1 MNFDTLFVNP
11 KGRTGRNDF
20 LGGLLTLLVAV
31 AIYSYF
37 VKGRTG
43 QWCILVLL
51 APAIVLHARRL
62 HDMGQTAWVLLAPVA
77 VIFASIYLRMV
88 SRGSQME
95 VGVTYAALAVAAA
108 FALWGVLGKGQS
120 DENRYGAVAA

>member
-1 MNFDTLFVNP
+1 MM
-11 KGRTGRNDF
+11 
-20 LGGLLTLLVAV
+20 
-31 AIYSYF
+31 
-37 VKGRTG
+37 
-43 QWCILVLL
+43 
-51 APAIVLHARRL
+51 APR
-62 HDMGQTAWVLLAPVA
+62 DGSFEPSGLAPVA